1 MVRHII
7 PLSLEEAKK
16 YLKEKTFKIIAGGTD
31 LMVQKRSWA
40 ETPPQFDDNILY
52 VFNLDEL
59 KYINKEDNILHIGA
73 LTPIEEVKD
82 YVDTPYLLEEAIKIM
97 ASPALRNAATIAG
110 NIGNASPAGD
120 TLPVLYVYNALVKL
134 ENDIIRK
141 VAIEDVIKGPRK
153 TVIQKD
159 EIITEISFELSPF
172 THTQFVKVGGRKA
185 DAISKVS
192 FCGAINISHNLVTD
206 FRIAFGAVGPVVVRN
221 KMIEDKYLGLNV
233 EELKASLDEILND
246 YRTLITPIND
256 QRSTKE
262 YRKQVALNLLK
273 EFILSL

>member
-7 PLSLEEAKK
+7 PLSLEEAKR
-16 YLKEKTFKIIAGGTD
+16 YLKEKSFKIIAGGTD
-31 LMVQKRSWA
+31 LMVQHRSWA
-40 ETPPQFDDNILY
+40 ETPPQFEENLLY

-59 KYINKEDNILHIGA
+59 KYINKEDNILHIGS

-82 YVDTPYLLEEAIKIM
+82 HKDTPYLLEEAIKIM

-134 ENDIIRK
+134 ENEIVRR
-141 VAIEDVIKGPRK
+141 VPIEEVIKGPRK
-153 TVIQKD
+153 TIIQKD

-172 THTQFVKVGGRKA
+172 THMQFVKVGGRKA
-185 DAISKVS
+185 DAISKLS

-221 KMIEDKYLGLNV
+221 KKIEDKYLGLRV
-233 EELKASLDEILND
+233 EELKNSIEEIISD
-246 YRTLITPIND
+246 YKELITPIND

-262 YRKQVALNLLK
+262 YRKQVSLNLLK